1 MTENILTDGH
11 LLSAYTCKCCIV
23 LKQFDGLNYD
33 GLAGKCQ
40 KRQNFPLSKFCA
52 IWYSKHMESKTTE
65 LNMHTCAQEEI
76 YYSILII
83 IHSEKLAMFHGFTS
97 FPTNICG

>member
-1 MTENILTDGH
+1 MVKRKILTAGNFDRYWFFKHLTENILTDGH

-33 GLAGKCQ
+33 GLAGKSQ

-52 IWYSKHMESKTTE
+52 IRYSKHMESKTTE
-65 LNMHTCAQEEI
+65 LNMHTCA
-76 YYSILII
+76 
-83 IHSEKLAMFHGFTS
+83 
-97 FPTNICG
+97 